1 MNWRRVPLKSVS
13 ELGPQYGANMKAAA
27 PSGRGVRYVR
37 ITDIDDFGLLRSDSV
52 AEPEGDSLEDYILA
66 EGDLLFARSGAT
78 VGKTYRYTAEDGKC
92 AFAGYLVRFR
102 PDRRVVSP
110 RFLSYYFQTPEY
122 WTWIQ
127 GKKRV
132 AAQPNIN
139 GAEYASLQIPL
150 PPLREQTRI
159 VELLDHADR
168 VRRLCRETAGTAA
181 RMLPAL
187 FLRIFGDPATNP
199 KGWPTEPLT
208 RVCNPKQWPTISSK
222 ELTESGFPVYGAN
235 GRIGFYTTYN
245 HEHPTVLVT
254 CRGATCGTINVCLA
268 KSYVTGNAM
277 ALDDPDTSKTTIEFL
292 EVFLTVRGLR
302 DSITGAAQPQIT
314 RQKLHPVEI
323 FIPPIELVRTFSSQA
338 REMKALLEHISANE
352 RKLESLHASMLQR
365 AFVGQLTSKWRE
377 AHMQELLRE
386 MDNQARVLNLTVPEM
401 LEVKS

>member
-187 FLRIFGDPATNP
+187 FLRIFGDPERIRRGGQRSLSLGCATPSSGRQFQARSSRNP
-199 KGWPTEPLT
+199 
-208 RVCNPKQWPTISSK
+208 
-222 ELTESGFPVYGAN
+222 GFPCTVQTAALVS
-235 GRIGFYTTYN
+235 IQPTTMN
-245 HEHPTVLVT
+245 
-254 CRGATCGTINVCLA
+254 IQQ
-268 KSYVTGNAM
+268 S
-277 ALDDPDTSKTTIEFL
+277 
-292 EVFLTVRGLR
+292 
-302 DSITGAAQPQIT
+302 
-314 RQKLHPVEI
+314 
-323 FIPPIELVRTFSSQA
+323 
-338 REMKALLEHISANE
+338 
-352 RKLESLHASMLQR
+352 
-365 AFVGQLTSKWRE
+365 W
-377 AHMQELLRE
+377 
-386 MDNQARVLNLTVPEM
+386 
-401 LEVKS
+401 